1 MKQELQAKMRIT
13 QPRVANEPKCLTSV
27 HFYTLLVDRKLKPMS
42 QTYMFSRWRN
52 NTKSFLC
59 TFVVRTEKRGG
70 GGSGLRLETAFLTLF
85 LHSEVLLDLTVVPE

>member
-1 MKQELQAKMRIT
+1 MKQELQAKRRIT

-59 TFVVRTEKRGG
+59 TSVVGTEKKGG
-70 GGSGLRLETAFLTLF
+70 KWLEAGNSFSDF
-85 LHSEVLLDLTVVPE
+85 VSPQ

>member
-1 MKQELQAKMRIT
+1 MKQELQAKRRIT

-59 TFVVRTEKRGG
+59 TSAVGTEKKKGE
-70 GGSGLRLETAFLTLF
+70 SGLRLETAFLTLF
-85 LHSEVLLDLTVVPE
+85 LHSEVLLDLTVAPE

>member
-1 MKQELQAKMRIT
+1 MKQEVQAKMRIT

-52 NTKSFLC
+52 NIKSFLC
-59 TFVVRTEKRGG
+59 TSVVRTEKKGG
-70 GGSGLRLETAFLTLF
+70 KWLEAGNGFSDF
-85 LHSEVLLDLTVVPE
+85 VSPQ

>member
-27 HFYTLLVDRKLKPMS
+27 HLYTLLVDRKLKPMS

-59 TFVVRTEKRGG
+59 TSVVRTEKRGE
-70 GGSGLRLETAFLTLF
+70 SGLRLETAFLTLF
-85 LHSEVLLDLTVVPE
+85 LYSEVLLDLTVVAE